1 MVGVKPAAKV
11 GFGGKVGGLLLPSS
25 GSTNRV
31 TCSTSLSIFPGEPG
45 SLARFG
51 EALGTAGVSLE
62 GGGVFTVDGVGR
74 AHFLVEDGE
83 RGPCSTGTSGTRHR
97 NCPASLIRR
106 LKQEVPGQLGAIGR
120 ALADAGVNI
129 ETMYSDHA
137 NRLILVVD
145 DPAAAERATSEWAA

>member
-1 MVGVKPAAKV
+1 MYDIGIDLQ
-11 GFGGKVGGLLLPSS
+11 G
-25 GSTNRV
+25 
-31 TCSTSLSIFPGEPG
+31 IPG

-51 EALGTAGVSLE
+51 EALGAAGVSLE
-62 GGGVFTVDGVGR
+62 GGGVFTIDGVGR

-83 RGPCSTGTSGTRHR
+83 VARAALVEAGLGAAEVRR
-97 NCPASLIRR
+97 VLIRR
-106 LKQEVPGQLGAIGR
+106 LKQDQPGQLGAISR

-145 DPAAAERATSEWAA
+145 DEKTAKRVTADWAD